1 MKVGI
6 KMNEVREKLETDLL
20 AIIKEGQNLAEG
32 FVEVRPGV
40 KIRAGRERE
49 FERLCDNY
57 YELEFN
63 QIIENDTDTI
73 TPVYESLTK
82 LVEIENEEFYISKAS
97 EFVLETKDEVERFK
111 NLVRSYNSVDNA
123 YKLTVRNLND
133 LYLNRENTKEWQDK
147 VDELN
152 AEVKRLSENSS
163 IITEQINT
171 SRKKVNESLIKHA
184 EEQMEAIRQ
193 SFLRTSKETDKTPA
207 LDHNYVLA
215 NDVLEYNS
223 LYRLVLILKHANN
236 VEDFS
241 KLVVLDNMMMVTEE
255 QRDILTSTILPNI
268 KLYGYIKAP
277 EKKETDIARETNNEF
292 IAKIQEAMKILEER
306 GRARGGAKKTQNG
319 IQLLSEYRIEYDKLL
334 DILKVL
340 NKANAS
346 DLSLLNVWDSV
357 YVLSE
362 DKDKII
368 DLLSNSKILKNLNP
382 DNDKIKEN
390 EKLIEELYA
399 YLDEMAN
406 KVTNYTG
413 VANLPIKST
422 SAVGDKAWAVIESD
436 FEEANRIV
444 EIIKLL
450 QNQNIN
456 LIPVWGIANV
466 SSNDISKF
474 KRLANAT
481 KRFGDKAP
489 NISENLSEMDK
500 VRNQLRDLIIK
511 AKGADKSI
519 LATNGLV
526 LAADYELYKLLEE
539 KFKYLDAA
547 KASDNLVNIDGVL
560 VDGKFVSKYH
570 EANEKIDNLLKV
582 VETTKVTPTAIP
594 VEPSAETVN
603 NPAIPE
609 PSISEGNNLAPDSSD
624 KIDFS
629 LNDKKIAELK
639 GKLNVL
645 SAKSSH
651 NELER
656 KMFDLL
662 SEQIEILENAKKSQS
677 IIDVN
682 GFKFATEA
690 EKEKYLD
697 LVLDLDEI
705 EKSLN
710 QTQKIASPGK
720 SLVPHDFYEKYFG
733 INDIKIAELKKEMA
747 SLESRIDADEL
758 AKKIYEYLAKQV
770 EVLEKAKTSE
780 SVIEMLGLRFANE
793 EDKLE
798 YLSAQANLDEIL
810 SELKKT
816 EPKEES
822 NKKGKL
828 RKKITGI
835 RDFLGNKLSNF
846 KLGTFA
852 KEHKDLIKLL
862 LAVGIGLTAV
872 TLILPQLVPTIIF
885 ANSCNAAAI
894 PALSGLFNGISSAIA
909 PLAGITFT
917 PGVGAINLGVNASLA
932 APAFVNALAK
942 VGIVSVGGFMAYKGI
957 KQYNNR
963 DMEEHLKDPAVRTA
977 IQKILDLLDKLKPER
992 NPDLSQTNLINS
1004 QIEFEAGQENL
1015 TGEGLTEEEIL
1026 AQLPE
1031 EDNEVQ
1037 EQIAEN
1043 VSSMLDEQQVA
1054 PTVDAESSKKEM
1066 TTEEKIALGEKIKQA
1081 SKAYREKSRL
1091 DQAKKLADE
1100 EGISLED
1107 ALKQVEQRNE
1117 DLIRFSSSS
1126 QAPIVSK
1133 GSPFET
1139 SIDLTDPDL
1148 PSLEEVEEAR
1158 KLQAAEEEAER
1169 LEKLNATNGDKP
1181 VVTIPSDEEIMNQL
1195 GSQTASDGKRLTSEE
1210 IQTMLNGSPAVQK
1223 DADPELLD
1231 AQPSE
1236 APTVR
1241 TPRVENLLNS
1251 TDAPDTS
1258 KTAQVIDKIVNPDK
1272 VDQESGL
1279 SFVEQRELETLE
1291 VEIKRLQSILDA
1303 TKEERFIKPYQ
1314 DSINQMNARRDEL
1327 LEKKNKGR
1335 G

>member
-20 AIIKEGQNLAEG
+20 AIIKEGQNLTEG
-32 FVEVRPGV
+32 FVEVKPGV

-63 QIIENDTDTI
+63 QVIENDTDTI

-97 EFVLETKDEVERFK
+97 EFVLETKDEIERFK

-133 LYLNRENTKEWQDK
+133 LYLNRENNKEWQDK

-163 IITEQINT
+163 IITEQINA
-171 SRKKVNESLIKHA
+171 SRKKVNEALIKHA

-255 QRDILTSTILPNI
+255 QKDILTSTILPNI

-292 IAKIQEAMKILEER
+292 IAKIQESMKILEGR
-306 GRARGGAKKTQNG
+306 GKARGGAKKTQNG

-406 KVTNYTG
+406 KVSSYTG

-422 SAVGDKAWAVIESD
+422 NAVGDKAWAVIESD

-560 VDGKFVSKYH
+560 VDGKYVSKYH

-582 VETTKVTPTAIP
+582 VETTKVTPTVVP

-609 PSISEGNNLAPDSSD
+609 PSISEGNNLALDSSD

-639 GKLNVL
+639 GKLNAL

-705 EKSLN
+705 EKGLN

-733 INDIKIAELKKEMA
+733 INDMKIAELKKEMA
-747 SLESRIDADEL
+747 SLESRIEADEL

-770 EVLEKAKTSE
+770 EILEKAKTSE

-798 YLSAQANLDEIL
+798 YLRAQANLDEIL
-810 SELKKT
+810 KDLKKT
-816 EPKEES
+816 DPKEE
-822 NKKGKL
+822 NKKKGKL
-828 RKKITGI
+828 RKKVTAI
-835 RDFLGNKLSNF
+835 RDFLGEKFKHKSDKKF
-846 KLGTFA
+846 KLGDFFV
-852 KEHKDLIKLL
+852 KHKDIIRILI
-862 LAVGIGLTAV
+862 GIGLGITAV
-872 TLILPQLVPTIIF
+872 TLFLPQLVPTIIF
-885 ANSCNAAAI
+885 SNSCLATAA
-894 PALSGLFNGISSAIA
+894 PWSSGILNGVSSLIA
-909 PLAGITFT
+909 PLAGISFV
-917 PGVGAINLGVNASLA
+917 PGVGAINLGVSANLA
-932 APAFVNALAK
+932 GPALVNALAK
-942 VGIVSVGGFMAYKGI
+942 VGIVGIGIPMTYKSLENYLNKDLSELEKKTI
-957 KQYNNR
+957 IQRLMNLVEDFKKQWLNAMIGLNF
-963 DMEEHLKDPAVRTA
+963 
-977 IQKILDLLDKLKPER
+977 KIENIYEKAAEKKNELLDRIHSGKNVK
-992 NPDLSQTNLINS
+992 
-1004 QIEFEAGQENL
+1004 
-1015 TGEGLTEEEIL
+1015 
-1026 AQLPE
+1026 
-1031 EDNEVQ
+1031 DNEVQ
-1037 EQIAEN
+1037 KQIADN
-1043 VSSMLDEQQVA
+1043 VSQMLDEQQVA

-1126 QAPIVSK
+1126 QAPVVSN
-1133 GSPFET
+1133 GSPFEA
-1139 SIDLTDPDL
+1139 SNDLTDPDL

-1169 LEKLNATNGDKP
+1169 LEKLNAPDGDKP
-1181 VVTIPSDEEIMNQL
+1181 VVTIPSDEEIINQL
-1195 GSQTASDGKRLTSEE
+1195 GSQTASDGKILTSDE
-1210 IQTMLNGSPAVQK
+1210 IQTMLNGSPVVQK

-1231 AQPSE
+1231 NQPSE

-1258 KTAQVIDKIVNPDK
+1258 KTAQVIDKIINPDK

>member
-63 QIIENDTDTI
+63 QVIENDTDTI

-152 AEVKRLSENSS
+152 TEVKRLSENSS
-163 IITEQINT
+163 IITDQINA

-733 INDIKIAELKKEMA
+733 INDMKIAELKKEMT

-816 EPKEES
+816 EPKEEIK
-822 NKKGKL
+822 KKGKL
-828 RKKITGI
+828 RKKVTAI
-835 RDFLGNKLSNF
+835 RDFLGEKFKHKSDKKFGF
-846 KLGTFA
+846 KLGDFFV
-852 KEHKDLIKLL
+852 KHKDIIKILI
-862 LAVGIGLTAV
+862 GIGLGITAV
-872 TLILPQLVPTIIF
+872 TLFLPQLVPTIIF
-885 ANSCNAAAI
+885 SNSCLATAAPWA
-894 PALSGLFNGISSAIA
+894 SGVLNGVSSFIA
-909 PLAGITFT
+909 PLAGISFV
-917 PGVGAINLGVNASLA
+917 PGAGAINLGVSANLA
-932 APAFVNALAK
+932 GPALVNALAK
-942 VGIVSVGGFMAYKGI
+942 VGIVGIGIPMTYKSLENYLNKDI
-957 KQYNNR
+957 SELEKKTIIQRLMNLVENFKKQWLNAMIGLNF
-963 DMEEHLKDPAVRTA
+963 
-977 IQKILDLLDKLKPER
+977 KIENIYEKAAEKKNELLDRIHSGK
-992 NPDLSQTNLINS
+992 NV
-1004 QIEFEAGQENL
+1004 
-1015 TGEGLTEEEIL
+1015 
-1026 AQLPE
+1026 

-1231 AQPSE
+1231 IQPSGT
-1236 APTVR
+1236 PPVR

>member
-1 MKVGI
+1 
-6 KMNEVREKLETDLL
+6 MNEELERFKTDLL
-20 AIIKEGQNLAEG
+20 TIIKEGQNLAEG

-49 FERLCDNY
+49 FMRLCDNY
-57 YELEFN
+57 YERAFN
-63 QIIENDTDTI
+63 QFVENDTDTI

-82 LVEIENEEFYISKAS
+82 LVETENEEFYASKAS

-123 YKLTVRNLND
+123 YKLTIRNLND
-133 LYLNRENTKEWQDK
+133 LYLKRENTKEWQDK

-152 AEVKRLSENSS
+152 DEVKRLSENSS
-163 IITEQINT
+163 IITDQINVA
-171 SRKKVNESLIKHA
+171 RRKVNETLIKYA
-184 EEQMEAIRQ
+184 EEQMQVIRNN
-193 SFLRTSKETDKTPA
+193 FTTATTSSDRSET
-207 LDHNYVLA
+207 LDHYFVLA
-215 NDVLEYNS
+215 NDREEYDS
-223 LYRLVLILKHANN
+223 LYRLTAILKRANEIEEFDKF
-236 VEDFS
+236 VIVD
-241 KLVVLDNMMMVTEE
+241 DAMMVTEE
-255 QRDILTSTILPNI
+255 QRDILVSTTLPNI
-268 KLYGYIKAP
+268 KLFDYVKSP
-277 EKKETDIARETNNEF
+277 EKKPVNISFEKNSEF
-292 IAKIQEAMKILEER
+292 IEKINESL
-306 GRARGGAKKTQNG
+306 
-319 IQLLSEYRIEYDKLL
+319 KLL
-334 DILKVL
+334 DEMGKTDEKKVWEVL
-340 NKANAS
+340 EEKQKLEELLDIIGKANVIGDS
-346 DLSLLNVWDSV
+346 LEEVWNSFYVSNEDKSKVISLLND
-357 YVLSE
+357 
-362 DKDKII
+362 
-368 DLLSNSKILKNLNP
+368 SKILRRLNP
-382 DNDKIKEN
+382 ELAHDEKKKREN
-390 EKLIEELYA
+390 AELISKLYD
-399 YLDEMAN
+399 YLDELA
-406 KVTNYTG
+406 KEVTNYKG
-413 VANLPIKST
+413 VTNLPYRTTNTI
-422 SAVGDKAWAVIESD
+422 GDRAWVVID
-436 FEEANRIV
+436 RDWKEANRVI
-444 EIIKLL
+444 ELIEFL
-450 QNQNIN
+450 QQQKED
-456 LIPVWGIANV
+456 LISVWGIANV
-466 SSNDISKF
+466 KDIEIDKF
-474 KRLANAT
+474 KKMANSILYFNDKIPDVTQNVTEIDNVRKQLKGLIKKARET
-481 KRFGDKAP
+481 K
-489 NISENLSEMDK
+489 N
-500 VRNQLRDLIIK
+500 
-511 AKGADKSI
+511 AK

-526 LAADYELYKLLEE
+526 LDSDFELYTLLKE
-539 KFKYLDAA
+539 KYNYLIGAR
-547 KASDNLVNIDGVL
+547 ASSNLVPVDGVL
-560 VDGKFVSKYH
+560 IDSNYADKY
-570 EANEKIDNLLKV
+570 NDVNNKIDNLLKV

-594 VEPSAETVN
+594 VEPSAEAAK
-603 NPAIPE
+603 NPVTIG
-609 PSISEGNNLAPDSSD
+609 PSVSEGNNLASDFSD

-639 GKLNVL
+639 GKLNAL

-733 INDIKIAELKKEMA
+733 INDMKIAELKKEMT

-770 EVLEKAKTSE
+770 EVLERAKTSE

-816 EPKEES
+816 EPKEEIK
-822 NKKGKL
+822 KKGKL
-828 RKKITGI
+828 RKKVTAI
-835 RDFLGNKLSNF
+835 RDFLGEKFKHKSDKKFGF
-846 KLGTFA
+846 KLGDFFV
-852 KEHKDLIKLL
+852 KHKDIIKILI
-862 LAVGIGLTAV
+862 GIGLGITAV
-872 TLILPQLVPTIIF
+872 TLFLPQLVPTIIF
-885 ANSCNAAAI
+885 SNSCLATAA
-894 PALSGLFNGISSAIA
+894 PWTSGVLNGVSSLIA
-909 PLAGITFT
+909 PLAGISFV
-917 PGVGAINLGVNASLA
+917 PGAGAINLGVSANLA
-932 APAFVNALAK
+932 GPALVNALAK
-942 VGIVSVGGFMAYKGI
+942 VVIDGIGIPMTYKSLENYLNKDI
-957 KQYNNR
+957 SELEKKTIIQRLMNLVENFKKQWLNAMIGLNF
-963 DMEEHLKDPAVRTA
+963 
-977 IQKILDLLDKLKPER
+977 KIENIYEKAAEKKNELLDRIHSGK
-992 NPDLSQTNLINS
+992 NV
-1004 QIEFEAGQENL
+1004 
-1015 TGEGLTEEEIL
+1015 
-1026 AQLPE
+1026 
-1031 EDNEVQ
+1031 EDKEVQ
-1037 EQIAEN
+1037 KQIAEN

-1107 ALKQVEQRNE
+1107 ALKQVEPRNE

-1126 QAPIVSK
+1126 QASTVSN
-1133 GSPFET
+1133 GSPFEA
-1139 SIDLTDPDL
+1139 SNDLTDPDL

-1169 LEKLNATNGDKP
+1169 LEKLNAPDGDKP
-1181 VVTIPSDEEIMNQL
+1181 VVTIPSDEEIINQL

-1231 AQPSE
+1231 VQPSE

-1258 KTAQVIDKIVNPDK
+1258 KTAQVIDKIINPDK